1 MNVATDSYESGHICR
16 PYNRCRHQSLH
27 KEGLGTMCPILPC
40 CQCSVLVQSVHGC
53 AYLKGW
59 GEQHRQSPH
68 LQHSRTCG
76 NLCVAWPGVHK
87 VMIRASTCM
96 RSNGTTVT
104 GLR

>member
-1 MNVATDSYESGHICR
+1 MNVATDSWGFEHNCR
-16 PYNRCRHQSLH
+16 PHTPCRCQSLH
-27 KEGLGTMCPILPC
+27 KKGLGTMCPNLPC
-40 CQCSVLVQSVHGC
+40 YQCSVLVQSVHGC
-53 AYLKGW
+53 AYVSGW
-59 GEQHRQSPH
+59 EKQQRQSPH

-87 VMIRASTCM
+87 VIIRASM